1 MSNAPNHNPQAVNS
15 LIRNSSPIQH
25 TTYSIQHNCIEVP
38 TSKGL
43 LTICLQHIVRIQ
55 GLSNYSRIFFSNGR
69 YPLTVARVLKK
80 FEEVLPRGS
89 FIRSHRA
96 HLVNRDYIQE
106 VNIKQRSLHLSN
118 GETISISR
126 RKRMAVGSG

>member
-1 MSNAPNHNPQAVNS
+1 MSNTPIRNLQSVNP
-15 LIRNSSPIQH
+15 LIRNSHPIQH
-25 TTYSIQHNCIEVP
+25 TAYNIQHNYIEVP

-43 LTICLQHIVRIQ
+43 LTICLQHIIRIQ

-80 FEEVLPRGS
+80 FEEILPQGS

-96 HLVNRDYIQE
+96 HLVNRDFIQE
-106 VNIKQRSLHLSN
+106 VDIKQRSLYLSN
-118 GETISISR
+118 GETICISR
-126 RKRMAVGSG
+126 RKRMAVGG